1 MNATK
6 DREDAQAATAEAA
19 MRLAELPDTLTV
31 DEAGRVL
38 RLGRNSMYEG
48 IRRKEIPAIKIG
60 RRLLV
65 PKAGI
70 ERLLSGAGSAR

>member
-1 MNATK
+1 MEEEKWGRTE
-6 DREDAQAATAEAA
+6 RLS
-19 MRLAELPDTLTV
+19 LAELPDTLTV
-31 DEAGRVL
+31 EEAGSVL

-65 PKAGI
+65 PKAAI
-70 ERLLSGAGSAR
+70 ERLLNVASVGP